1 MNSFLK
7 FLVIGACLTTGATV
21 AQAGGKLSEILDR
34 GFIRVGTGSTNA
46 PFHFIDES
54 GELVGFDVDMAKIL
68 AKGLFKDETKVEF
81 VDESS
86 DSRIPNILS
95 NKVDIVCHYMS
106 VTPERAIQVDFTV
119 PYFREGSGLLFVKGS
134 RYQTYQDLLD
144 AGNEATGTMVQNTW
158 AEERARIALPKI
170 SIDQYESVDL
180 GVQAVE
186 AGRADVVVMP
196 ASMLGW
202 YLAKHPDRYVDGGH
216 YWDQDTY
223 ACAVAKGDQEWL
235 NWVNV
240 ALSTA
245 LTGFDFPSYA
255 ESYNRWF
262 GVELSP
268 PPLGVPV
275 EFR

>member
-1 MNSFLK
+1 MNMLMRT
-7 FLVIGACLTTGATV
+7 LTIATCLTAVSSV
-21 AQAGGKLSEILDR
+21 ALAEDKLQEVLDR

-46 PFHFIDES
+46 PFHFIDET
-54 GELVGFDVDMAKIL
+54 GQLVGFDVDMAKIL
-68 AKGLFKDETKVEF
+68 ARGLFGDETKIEF

-86 DSRIPNILS
+86 DSRIPNLLAD
-95 NKVDIVCHYMS
+95 KVDIVCHYMS
-106 VTPERAIQVDFTV
+106 VTPQRALQVDFTV
-119 PYFREGSGLLFVKGS
+119 PYFREGSGLLFLKGA

-144 AGNEATGTMVQNTW
+144 AGSEAIGTMVQNTF
-158 AEERARIALPKI
+158 AEERARIALPDI
-170 SIDQYESVDL
+170 TVDQYESVDL

-186 AGRADVVVMP
+186 AGRADVVIMP

-202 YLAKHPDRYVDGGH
+202 YLGKHADRYVDGGH

-223 ACAVAKGDQEWL
+223 SCAVAKGDQEWL

-255 ESYNRWF
+255 DSYERWF
-262 GVELSP
+262 GVRLTP
-268 PPLGVPV
+268 PPLGVPI
-275 EFR
+275 EYR